1 MPSKPRDPS
10 NALDDALAAFTDGL
24 LSGDDAGS
32 QEMVAKEQELQ
43 ELKGVVVRLHQT
55 FESTR
60 PDPAMA
66 VRIRDNLVA
75 EWREV
80 GAAAGPAPF
89 WRRWLQPDRTQRPLY
104 ALAMAAALV
113 LVGIVASFL
122 IPSSDVSLPATAGVG
137 KTAIWLFVGLGAV
150 VVGIV
155 WWVVR
160 RRRP

>member
-10 NALDDALAAFTDGL
+10 NALDDALVAFTDGL

-66 VRIRDNLVA
+66 ARIRDNLVA

-80 GAAAGPAPF
+80 GAAAGSPPF
-89 WRRWLQPDRTQRPLY
+89 WRRWLQPDRARRPLY
-104 ALAMAAALV
+104 GLAMASALV

-150 VVGIV
+150 VVAIV
-155 WWVVR
+155 WWAAR
-160 RRRP
+160 RK